1 MKFLLTSGGITNK
14 SIEKAMI
21 ELVGKPIA
29 ETSILFVPTAANTI
43 PGDKSWLIKNIQQ
56 LQNKG
61 YKFVD
66 VLDIAGISQNI
77 WQPRFEAVDL
87 IYFGGGDVQYLVKEM
102 RGCGLDTMLPEL
114 LKTRVYMGIS
124 AGSMAV
130 AQLLPSALMEKLYD
144 DDPAE
149 AGPQTIPLGYVD
161 CLFVPHFNSKDFE
174 NVRKEMIEPFR
185 SQLKYPL
192 YALDDESALKVVDG
206 KIEVVSEGKY
216 LVFEKR

>member
-1 MKFLLTSGGITNK
+1 MKLLLTSGGITNK
-14 SIEKAMI
+14 SIEKAMV
-21 ELVGKPIA
+21 ELVGKPIS

-56 LQNKG
+56 LQKKG
-61 YKFVD
+61 YKSVD
-66 VLDIAGISQNI
+66 VLDIAGVSQNI
-77 WQPRFEAVDL
+77 WRPRFEAADL

-102 RGCGLDTMLPEL
+102 RGCGLDAMLPEF

-130 AQLLPSALMEKLYD
+130 VRQLPSALMEKLYD

-149 AGPQTIPLGYVD
+149 AGVQTIPFGYVD
-161 CLFVPHFNSKDFE
+161 CLLIPHLDSENFE

-192 YALDDESALKVVDG
+192 YALDDDSALKVVDG
-206 KIEVVSEGKY
+206 KIEVVSEGNY
-216 LVFEKR
+216 LVFEK